1 MVKYKR
7 GQLLKP
13 EPLMIKNISLINSL
27 HPDYLL
33 IVDNS
38 SNDFCEIMLIFKK
51 EPYTLVSK
59 IEINGNTY
67 YVKADKTYVLRN
79 NLFEIF
85 KIDNQAE
92 NLSTKQVEE
101 LLSFSKRKLLNKTLK
116 RHNYTDKKNSNKS
129 NIKLN
134 KRRKKCINHLKGV
147 EKNMTVSND
156 NYLEE
161 REKSQKIYKSKMY
174 YALKYPYQDGSMK

>member
-7 GQLLKP
+7 GQLLKFEEIDLSSNNQP
-13 EPLMIKNISLINSL
+13 EQLMIKNISLINNL

-38 SNDFCEIMLIFKK
+38 NNDFCEILLIFK
-51 EPYTLVSK
+51 
-59 IEINGNTY
+59 
-67 YVKADKTYVLRN
+67 
-79 NLFEIF
+79 
-85 KIDNQAE
+85 
-92 NLSTKQVEE
+92 
-101 LLSFSKRKLLNKTLK
+101 
-116 RHNYTDKKNSNKS
+116 RHNHKHKKNSNKS

-134 KRRKKCINHLKGV
+134 KRRKKRINHLKGV
-147 EKNMTVSND
+147 KKSMTVSSD

-174 YALKYPYQDGSMK
+174 YALKYPYQGGSMK

>member
-1 MVKYKR
+1 
-7 GQLLKP
+7 
-13 EPLMIKNISLINSL
+13 
-27 HPDYLL
+27 
-33 IVDNS
+33 
-38 SNDFCEIMLIFKK
+38 MLIFKK

-67 YVKADKTYVLRN
+67 YVQANKTYVLRN

-101 LLSFSKRKLLNKTLK
+101 LLSFSKRKLPNKTLK
-116 RHNYTDKKNSNKS
+116 RYNHTHKKNTNKKRNANKS

-134 KRRKKCINHLKGV
+134 KKRKKRINHLKGV
-147 EKNMTVSND
+147 KKSMTVSSD

-161 REKSQKIYKSKMY
+161 REKSQKIYKSKTY
-174 YALKYPYQDGSMK
+174 YALKYPYQGGSMK